1 MERVFLYAM
10 IKDAYPFLFPLLFLG
25 ALFIWYEFIFTA
37 VLFFIFSVFVAFF
50 FRNPERLV
58 PEEPDVVVSPADG
71 KVIRLDRQGD
81 QWILSIFLSIFDVH
95 VNRAPISGTIVRK
108 DYQPGKFRIAFD
120 ERASIENERV
130 TIAIEGERSLTF
142 SLIAGIV
149 ARRIRVW
156 KNEGDQIKKGDR
168 IGLIR
173 FGSRVDI
180 VFPSHCDI
188 VVNVGDRVYG
198 GSSILGRWTRKE

>member
-1 MERVFLYAM
+1 M

-37 VLFFIFSVFVAFF
+37 VLFFIFSVFVVFF